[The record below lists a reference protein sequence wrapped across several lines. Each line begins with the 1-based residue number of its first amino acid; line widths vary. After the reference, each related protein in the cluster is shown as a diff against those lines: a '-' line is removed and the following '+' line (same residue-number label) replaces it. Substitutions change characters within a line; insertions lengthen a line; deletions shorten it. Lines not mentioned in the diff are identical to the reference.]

1 MRKIVLCFMA
11 ILVLFVGCGKKESKE
26 ATTEGKEVKTIG
38 IAMPTKS
45 SQRWIDDGNNMVKEF
60 EALGFRDRVGTQLL
74 VNLFYSYIDEEPIAG
89 ENHYRVMQ
97 VGADNSYRYSPV
109 VKVTT
114 PASSRAVGSSANAE
128 LEISK

>member
-60 EALGFRDRVGTQLL
+60 EALGYKVKHEETLSITSSNIIFSRYAISWRD
-74 VNLFYSYIDEEPIAG
+74 
-89 ENHYRVMQ
+89 
-97 VGADNSYRYSPV
+97 
-109 VKVTT
+109 
-114 PASSRAVGSSANAE
+114 
-128 LEISK
+128 

>member
-60 EALGFRDRVGTQLL
+60 EALGYKVDLQYAEDVVENQVSLL
-74 VNLFYSYIDEEPIAG
+74 V
-89 ENHYRVMQ
+89 
-97 VGADNSYRYSPV
+97 
-109 VKVTT
+109 
-114 PASSRAVGSSANAE
+114 
-128 LEISK
+128 